1 MRATRKVQIAVD
13 DPHPA
18 QKVVLDTAKQF
29 NALCCGRRWGKTVIG
44 INRVIDNAMM
54 PNRRVGWFAPQYKLL
69 GDAWRELDEALGPL
83 IKRRDVSDRRM
94 EFWTGSSLEC
104 WTLDKP
110 DAGRSR
116 KYHEVIID
124 EAAMVSDLQ
133 AQWEQAILPTLTD
146 YDGSAWFLST
156 PKGIASYFHTLFLH
170 GQDPAFPTWASWQ
183 MPSRVN
189 PFLKPAVIQRFKE
202 QLTDLAFAQEFLA
215 EFVTWAGAVF
225 RNLKEAQTNQSPG
238 QTVMIGVDWGRT
250 GDPTVFVGLS
260 AAGEVTEID
269 RFRGIEY
276 KVQRD
281 RLEAFWEKHG
291 GQKTYQGPTAP
302 YIIAELNSMGAP
314 VVEQLQLDGLP
325 VLGFQTTNSSKAS
338 IIQALALA
346 FERGVIRIPHDPV
359 LLGELQA
366 FEGKPMAGGLIRYGA
381 PEGLHDDTV
390 MALAMGWT
398 GLLMPGGQQMYRNPA
413 GGFTPFY
420 PGGGEISP
428 V

>member
-1 MRATRKVQIAVD
+1 MRAKRKVQIAVD
-13 DPHPA
+13 DPHAA
-18 QKVVLDTAKQF
+18 QQMVLAGAKQF

-44 INRVIDNAMM
+44 ISRVIENAMM

-83 IKRRDVSDRRM
+83 IKRRDASDRRM
-94 EFWTGSSLEC
+94 EFITGSSLEC

-156 PKGIASYFHTLFLH
+156 PKGIASYFHTLYLH
-170 GQDPAFPTWASWQ
+170 GQDPAYPTWASWQ
-183 MPSRVN
+183 MPSAVN

-225 RNLKEAQTNQSPG
+225 RNIDTAQTNETPN

-250 GDPTVFVGLS
+250 GDFTVFTCLS
-260 AAGEVTEID
+260 AEGQITEIV
-269 RFRGIEY
+269 RFRGVEY
-276 KVQRD
+276 QLQRD
-281 RLEAFWEKHG
+281 RLTALWEKHG

-302 YIIAELNSMGAP
+302 YIIAEMNSMGAP
-314 VVEQLQLDGLP
+314 VVEQLQQDNLP

-346 FERGVIRIPHDPV
+346 FERGVIKIPFDPV
-359 LLGELQA
+359 LVGELQA
-366 FEGKPMAGGLIRYGA
+366 FEGKQMAGGLMRYGA
-381 PEGLHDDTV
+381 PEGLHDDMV
-390 MALAMGWT
+390 MSLAIGWA
-398 GLLMPGGQQMYRNPA
+398 GLLMPGGQPMYGSPG
-413 GGFTPFY
+413 GGFTANY
-420 PGGGEISP
+420 PGGSEISP